1 MSGLHRRRF
10 DITEKI
16 VVYAAGLM
24 VTILLSV
31 FVMLVDKYMD
41 HEKDTAYQ
49 IAIFNFQIDQ
59 LRENVKEVQNQQT
72 DLIVKIYSQSP

>member
-10 DITEKI
+10 DTIEKI

-31 FVMLVDKYMD
+31 FVMLIDKYMD

-49 IAIFNFQIDQ
+49 IAIFNFQIEQ
-59 LRENVKEVQNQQT
+59 LRENVKGVQNQQT